1 MPAPDHFTSK
11 TPLPKKIGGSS
22 YPADL
27 AEGASDDRQ
36 FGVFHG
42 SAYAGIKKISETAVN
57 PKGEGGS
64 VGGVPDGVD
73 DFASNKV
80 K

>member
-1 MPAPDHFTSK
+1 MAVQEFTSK
-11 TPLPKKIGGSS
+11 TPLPKKIGGGPS
-22 YPADL
+22 PL
-27 AEGASDDRQ
+27 PEGSVGGSDDRQ

-42 SAYAGIKKISETAVN
+42 SAYDGIKKISETAVGIE
-57 PKGEGGS
+57 GEGGS

-73 DFASNKV
+73 EFKSNAV